1 MAAIFVRG
9 YTFGATETVTNTKL
23 HSLVDSATVSNIG
36 ASELASGAVTGPKIA
51 MGSDAQGDVLY
62 HDGTSYARLGA
73 GTKGQALTTGGASAN
88 PSWTGMTTQG
98 DLEYHNGTTRTR
110 LAAGTNGMALT
121 TGGASANPAW
131 AGMTTRGDLEYMGAS
146 TRTRLAVGS
155 ANTVLKSDGTDP
167 AWSTITALLDSLF
180 SSSRGAILYR
190 GSSAWAALAPGTS
203 GYFLKTNGAGADP
216 AWAAVSSGQTI
227 NAWGTYDGVANTI
240 RASLNLTSV
249 TDNGTGDFTFNWSIT
264 FSDAYYCALGSA
276 SQACGLA
283 VVQGGTYTTTT
294 LEVITRTLNAGIST
308 DCTYTNV
315 IAVR

>member
-1 MAAIFVRG
+1 MTATITRG

-23 HSLVDSATVSNIG
+23 HTLVDSATIANIG
-36 ASELASGAVTGPKIA
+36 AAELASGAVTGPKIA
-51 MGSDAQGDVLY
+51 MGSDAQGDILF
-62 HDGTSYARLGA
+62 HNGTSYARLAA
-73 GTKGQALTTGGASAN
+73 GTAGQALTTGGSGAN
-88 PSWTGMTTQG
+88 PAWAGMTTRG
-98 DLEYHNGTTRTR
+98 DVEYMGASTRSR
-110 LAAGTNGMALT
+110 LAAGTAGMALT
-121 TGGASANPAW
+121 TGGAGADPAW

-167 AWSTITALLDSLF
+167 GWGTVTALLDALF

-190 GSSAWAALAPGTS
+190 GSSAWLALAPGTS
-203 GYFLKTNGAGADP
+203 GYYLKTQGAGADP
-216 AWAAVSSGQTI
+216 TWAAVATGQTI

-264 FSDAYYCALGSA
+264 FADAYYCSVGGA
-276 SQACGLA
+276 SQACGMA
-283 VVQGGTYTTTT
+283 FNQSGYNTTNI
-294 LEVITRTLNAGIST
+294 EVYTRTLNAGIST